1 MSTARDSAPPERP
14 YAAAPT
20 SDLVALERLFRH
32 ELYPAWFDRSGAA
45 ERIVTELLT
54 RPVDEVAQARA
65 ELTEHINED
74 RPAPAIRWGGTV
86 GGGI

>member
-20 SDLVALERLFRH
+20 SDLVALDRLFRNGH
-32 ELYPAWFDRSGAA
+32 YPAWFDRSGTA

-54 RPVDEVAQARA
+54 RPADEVARARA
-65 ELTEHINED
+65 EVTEHMDED
-74 RPAPAIRWGGTV
+74 RPSPAIRRGGTI